1 MGHNLGKGWAVCGE
15 KEVRLVTENKMSAL
29 AMDQREGW
37 IWYDGKFVP
46 WQDAK
51 LHILTHGL
59 HYASSVFEGQR
70 SYGGVVFKQRE
81 HTDRLIQSAK
91 YLDFELPFTA
101 DELDDACNEA
111 IARNG
116 LSNSD
121 ATYIRPFAWRGS
133 EELGVPARNN
143 KVHVAIAVWDWPS
156 YFSMEEKLK
165 GIRMT
170 MARWRRPAPDTI
182 PCKAKAA
189 GLYMICMLSKHDAQD
204 KGYTEALMLDHRGL
218 VAEATSANIFFHRA
232 GELHTPIADTFLDGI
247 TRRTVIDLAT
257 RNGLKVVERRI
268 KPEELGDFDECF
280 LTGTAAEI
288 TPVAEIDAVKFAPG
302 RVCKLIVDTYAQ
314 EVRPKQAAAE

>member
-1 MGHNLGKGWAVCGE
+1 MAG
-15 KEVRLVTENKMSAL
+15 L

-37 IWYDGKFVP
+37 IWYDGKLVP
-46 WQDAK
+46 WKDAT
-51 LHILTHGL
+51 LHVLTHGL

-70 SYGGVVFKQRE
+70 SYNGVVFKQRE
-81 HTDRLIQSAK
+81 HTDRLIASARM
-91 YLDFELPFTA
+91 LDFELPFSA
-101 DELDDACNEA
+101 DELDAACSET

-116 LSNSD
+116 LENSD
-121 ATYIRPFAWRGS
+121 AVYVRPFAWRGS

-143 KVHVAIAVWDWPS
+143 KVHVAIAVWEWPS

-170 MARWRRPAPDTI
+170 LADWRRPAPDTI

-189 GLYMICMLSKHDAQD
+189 GLYMICMLSKHAAQD
-204 KGYTEALMLDHRGL
+204 KGYTEALMLDHQGN
-218 VAEATSANIFFHRA
+218 VAEATSANIFFHRD

-247 TRRTVIDLAT
+247 TRRTVIDLAR

-268 KPEELGDFDECF
+268 SPSELGDFDECF

-288 TPVAEIDAVKFAPG
+288 TPVAEIDAVTYRPG
-302 RVCKLIVDTYAQ
+302 KISELIVNAYSE
-314 EVRPKQAAAE
+314 EVRPKSAAAE

>member
-1 MGHNLGKGWAVCGE
+1 M
-15 KEVRLVTENKMSAL
+15 TAL
-29 AMDQREGW
+29 ALDQREGW
-37 IWYDGKFVP
+37 IWYDGEMVP
-46 WQDAK
+46 WKDAK
-51 LHILTHGL
+51 LHVLTHGL

-70 SYGGVVFKQRE
+70 SYSGVVFKQRE
-81 HTDRLIQSAK
+81 HTERLINSAK
-91 YLDFELPFTA
+91 LLDFDLPYSA
-101 DELDDACNEA
+101 DELDAACDQA
-111 IARNG
+111 LVKNG
-116 LSNSD
+116 LTQSD

-170 MARWRRPAPDTI
+170 LAKWRRPSPDTI

-189 GLYMICMLSKHDAQD
+189 GLYMICMLSKHDAMD

-218 VAEATSANIFFHRA
+218 VAEATSANIFFHRN
-232 GELHTPIADTFLDGI
+232 GELHTPIADSFLDGI
-247 TRRTVIDLAT
+247 TRRTVIDLAEA
-257 RNGLKVVERRI
+257 NGLKIVERRI

-288 TPVAEIDAVKFAPG
+288 TPVAEIDQHVYAPG
-302 RVCKLIVDTYAQ
+302 DVCRLIVEAYAK
-314 EVRPKQAAAE
+314 EVRSQA